1 MKQEKNIEVE
11 LRTELYQ
18 AEFEH
23 IFAELKKRTL
33 FLEEVQ
39 RYFVVF
45 FGEINGV
52 RYDCRVRI
60 TNSEAEVV
68 LKKGGY
74 HANNRIEV
82 AQDITPD
89 QFLGFVKIY
98 AQIDWSAF
106 ESKVCQRK
114 MYKFVDKKNNAEI
127 QIAECEGIYYIEIE
141 RIATRETEKEV
152 IAELTEYMQ
161 TYGISP
167 ISKDDF
173 YKLCKRLDQKDW
185 VFNNKPED
193 YVKIEKELK
202 EHLDETTNKKNSSEI
217 FV

>member
-1 MKQEKNIEVE
+1 MNKDKNIEVE
-11 LRTELYQ
+11 LRAELDQ
-18 AEFEH
+18 AEFER

-33 FLEEVQ
+33 FLEVVQ

-45 FGEINGV
+45 FGEINGI

-60 TNSEAEVV
+60 TNGEAEVV
-68 LKKGGY
+68 LKKGGF
-74 HANNRIEV
+74 HENNRIEV
-82 AQDITPD
+82 AQDITRD

-98 AQIDWSAF
+98 AQIDWAAF
-106 ESKVCQRK
+106 DSKVCQRK

-141 RIATRETEKEV
+141 RIATRETEKGV
-152 IAELTEYMQ
+152 IAELTSYMQ

-173 YKLCKRLDQKDW
+173 YELCGRLDKVDW
-185 VFNNKPED
+185 KFTGTPED
-193 YVKIEKELK
+193 FKRIEKELSNHNH
-202 EHLDETTNKKNSSEI
+202 EENN
-217 FV
+217 